1 MEGVL
6 QTSCE
11 SPRSRLPRS
20 KDKTTIYKY
29 TSRDICQVKA
39 AAYHIRNRV
48 IREGQVK
55 MCMES
60 LLGGHLHHAGQV
72 GDEQVG
78 RLEGDELGHLKEGE
92 GLVRLAGVVDDQLDD
107 AAVGLE
113 AALVEEHWSDALV
126 PQTLLWNKVRD
137 RPNIFS
143 FISVR

>member
-1 MEGVL
+1 M
-6 QTSCE
+6 
-11 SPRSRLPRS
+11 
-20 KDKTTIYKY
+20 
-29 TSRDICQVKA
+29 KA

-78 RLEGDELGHLKEGE
+78 RLEGDELGHLEEGE

-126 PQTLLWNKVRD
+126 PQALLWSKVRN
-137 RPNIFS
+137 RSNTFS
-143 FISVR
+143 LILESHLLNEYCNYSIIAISI